1 MPDTLPGWGSKTFNN
16 VISLLG
22 KSPSWQNQFPGAA
35 TKQTAFSPVAGAA
48 AGIDSSAIWK
58 WASEGG
64 QLGVT
69 QPASQ
74 TGLTPFTP
82 EGPASPIT
90 AQDLADLQNR
100 NAAFALGSDVRTA
113 ALESGYRQQLMN
125 EALQLRS
132 QDLTNQ
138 ELVAANDPNNIA
150 KRGALYQEQM
160 SAASNSEANMLDA
173 VQRARY
179 NSMVAN
185 ATGIGMGM
193 KAG

>member
-1 MPDTLPGWGSKTFNN
+1 
-16 VISLLG
+16 
-22 KSPSWQNQFPGAA
+22 
-35 TKQTAFSPVAGAA
+35 
-48 AGIDSSAIWK
+48 
-58 WASEGG
+58 
-64 QLGVT
+64 
-69 QPASQ
+69 
-74 TGLTPFTP
+74 
-82 EGPASPIT
+82 
-90 AQDLADLQNR
+90 
-100 NAAFALGSDVRTA
+100 
-113 ALESGYRQQLMN
+113 MN

-138 ELVAANDPNNIA
+138 ELIAANDPNNIA

-160 SAASNSEANMLDA
+160 QAASNSEANMLDA

>member
-1 MPDTLPGWGSKTFNN
+1 MATTSPQWGSRTFNN

-22 KSPSWQNQFPGAA
+22 KSPSWQKTFSGTGA
-35 TKQTAFSPVAGAA
+35 KQTAFSPAPGASS
-48 AGIDSSAIWK
+48 GIDSSGVWDWVQK
-58 WASEGG
+58 GG

-69 QPASQ
+69 QPATQ

-82 EGPASPIT
+82 QGVASPIT
-90 AQDLADLQNR
+90 SQDLADLQNR

-138 ELVAANDPNNIA
+138 ELIAANDPNNIA

-160 SAASNSEANMLDA
+160 QAASNSEANMLDA